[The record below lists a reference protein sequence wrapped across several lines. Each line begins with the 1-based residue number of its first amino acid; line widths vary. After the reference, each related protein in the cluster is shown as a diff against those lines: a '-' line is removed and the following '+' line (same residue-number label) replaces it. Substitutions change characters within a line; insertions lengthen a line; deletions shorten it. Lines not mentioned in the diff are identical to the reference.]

1 MYETK
6 GITLPKEVKSLF
18 PGLNISCSIDLNL
31 MVFRDDFF

>member
-6 GITLPKEVKSLF
+6 GITLIKDVKSLF
-18 PGLNISCSIDLNL
+18 LGLNISCSINLNL

>member
-6 GITLPKEVKSLF
+6 GLTLSKEVKSLF
-18 PGLNISCSIDLNL
+18 LGLNISYSINLNL

>member
-6 GITLPKEVKSLF
+6 GITLSKEVKSFFL
-18 PGLNISCSIDLNL
+18 GLNIPCSMDLNL